1 MPLSDHDVRA
11 AAAEGWASARRDDP
25 APTVSYFERLLDS
38 YPGQAL
44 ALYHCARAYDY
55 SGQPDKALPLYEQAF
70 AAGLS
75 GDELRQGFAR
85 RGSSLRNLG
94 RYEESVDLLG
104 QGHGQ
109 FPEDAVIRCYL
120 ALAME
125 SLGRSTQAVA
135 LLLDLVVERVDDPD
149 VATHSWALGNY
160 AAALRRGYWSPDG
173 AATR

>member
-1 MPLSDHDVRA
+1 MCYLSGTDPSGESMPLSDHDVRA

-38 YPGQAL
+38 YPEEAL
-44 ALYHCARAYDY
+44 ALYHCARACDY

-85 RGSSLRNLG
+85 
-94 RYEESVDLLG
+94 
-104 QGHGQ
+104 HGQ

-149 VATHSWALGNY
+149 VATHSWALRNY